1 MMAVFFAAML
11 GAVVLAWVLASRRPE
26 HRPVALLLSVGL
38 AVDVGRH
45 VYDEAVVA
53 PLRDSLGV
61 DVPWTGWARA
71 VGFGADA
78 ITLMW
83 PTAIVAAA
91 LVVFAGRRPWG
102 AVVGWGGV
110 LVVLAVAHPIAG
122 SQAVALALVQALS
135 IVGSAALGYAWY
147 RRTTTPATSAQLA
160 LAMIVT
166 AELVSLLGAWR
177 IGPFAA
183 WPISQTLYLSM
194 FVILVL
200 VQGRFLWTPP
210 QRQPST

>member
-1 MMAVFFAAML
+1 MTIALLLAFATAI
-11 GAVVLAWVLASRRPE
+11 VLAWMLTSKRPE
-26 HRPVALLLSVGL
+26 HRPVALLLCVGL
-38 AVDVGRH
+38 AADVGQH
-45 VYDEAVVA
+45 VYDLAVLG

-61 DVPWTGWARA
+61 AVPWTGWARVA
-71 VGFGADA
+71 AFLAHAMTMV
-78 ITLMW
+78 W
-83 PTAIVAAA
+83 PAAIVGAA
-91 LVVFAGRRPWG
+91 LVVYAGRKPWG
-102 AVVGWGGV
+102 AFLGWAIV
-110 LVVLAVAHPIAG
+110 LAVFAVAHPIG
-122 SQAVALALVQALS
+122 ENQAMALAIVQSLS
-135 IVGSAALGYAWY
+135 IVAAAGIGYAWY

-194 FVILVL
+194 FGILIL
-200 VQGRFLWTPP
+200 IQGRFLWTP